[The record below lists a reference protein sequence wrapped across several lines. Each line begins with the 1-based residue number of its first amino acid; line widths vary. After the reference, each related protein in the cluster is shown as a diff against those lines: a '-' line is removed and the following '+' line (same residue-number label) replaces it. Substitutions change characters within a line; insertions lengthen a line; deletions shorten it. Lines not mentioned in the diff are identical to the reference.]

1 MDTYHRKR
9 IGRQGIRKLRTAD
22 VDEGG
27 SHGTCLLVFRVT
39 RQERLHCRGILQV
52 DALQLHCRGNLY
64 RKQVHQLYDMVTC
77 DLILY
82 HRNADA
88 LADSLL
94 PITQCDVR
102 GDVLRTRILSI
113 HLLCVVAH
121 GRLHFRVIEINQV
134 GIPLRMSFL
143 CQQRSV

>member
-52 DALQLHCRGNLY
+52 DALQLHCRGNLH
-64 RKQVHQLYDMVTC
+64 RKQVHQLYDMVTRG
-77 DLILY
+77 LILTTETPT
-82 HRNADA
+82 R
-88 LADSLL
+88 
-94 PITQCDVR
+94 
-102 GDVLRTRILSI
+102 LRTASCPLLSVMCEVMY
-113 HLLCVVAH
+113 CVPAFCPYICCV
-121 GRLHFRVIEINQV
+121 
-134 GIPLRMSFL
+134 
-143 CQQRSV
+143 

>member
-52 DALQLHCRGNLY
+52 DALQLHCRGNLH
-64 RKQVHQLYDMVTC
+64 RKQVHQLYNMVT
-77 DLILY
+77 
-82 HRNADA
+82 
-88 LADSLL
+88 
-94 PITQCDVR
+94 R
-102 GDVLRTRILSI
+102 GL
-113 HLLCVVAH
+113 
-121 GRLHFRVIEINQV
+121 
-134 GIPLRMSFL
+134 M
-143 CQQRSV
+143 

>member
-22 VDEGG
+22 VEGG

-52 DALQLHCRGNLY
+52 DALHLHCRGNLY
-64 RKQVHQLYDMVTC
+64 RKQVHQLYDMVTRG
-77 DLILY
+77 LILY

-94 PITQCDVR
+94 P
-102 GDVLRTRILSI
+102 LLSVTCEVMY
-113 HLLCVVAH
+113 CVPAFCPYICCV
-121 GRLHFRVIEINQV
+121 
-134 GIPLRMSFL
+134 
-143 CQQRSV
+143 